1 MRPRQL
7 INTIVG
13 ATFATVIA
21 AGAARAQAP
30 LGFTIDP
37 TEGRPGDTVN
47 GQVNPTDIA
56 ANCVT
61 DMTQFQARF
70 LELFTGPYASGGPE
84 GPFFDHFFPGGEFVF
99 ENTNQ
104 TAYSLTGLVV
114 LGISQNIGGAADTAF
129 PQTFVMAFADVATQQ
144 PIGDLG
150 HFDPT
155 TGVGSV
161 TVPDLPP
168 GPAVIAATCVGPTL
182 DLDALIAGIE
192 RNGAF
197 LTSIGAPA
205 DINSS
210 EFGAFVEEFAGPG
223 ADVFTFLNLIGPD
236 LIQGIVKFDA
246 LGLAPFTVLEASPSD
261 RINDV
266 LADIEALVAAGDL
279 GRGPSRG
286 LSQHLEHALRDLDG
300 GKTQQAC
307 NQLSAFVS
315 QANGKANGGVLD
327 DDDAADLTAQVE
339 AIRSQLGCEGTGSPS
354 GAFVDG

>member
-1 MRPRQL
+1 MRPRHF
-7 INTIVG
+7 IDTIVG
-13 ATFATVIA
+13 AAFVTVIA
-21 AGAARAQAP
+21 TGAHAQAP

-37 TEGRPGDTVN
+37 TEGRAGSTVS
-47 GQVNPTDIA
+47 GQVSPADIA

-61 DMTQFQARF
+61 DMAQFQARF
-70 LELFTGPYASGGPE
+70 LELFTGPYASGGAE
-84 GPFFDHFFPGGEFVF
+84 GPLFEHFFPGGEFVF
-99 ENTNQ
+99 ENTSQ

-114 LGISQNIGGAADTAF
+114 LGIAQNINGAADTAF

-144 PIGDLG
+144 PIGELG

-161 TVPDLPP
+161 TVPDIPP
-168 GPAVIAATCVGPTL
+168 GPAFVAATCVGPTL
-182 DLDALIAGIE
+182 DVDALIAGIE

-205 DINSS
+205 DINSP
-210 EFGAFVEEFAGPG
+210 EFTQFVEEFAGPG
-223 ADVFTFLNLIGPD
+223 ADLFTFLNLIGPD

-246 LGLAPFTVLEASPSD
+246 LGLAPFTVLETPATD

-266 LADIEALVAAGDL
+266 LADIDALVAAGDL
-279 GRGPSRG
+279 AHGPSRG
-286 LSQHLEHALRDLDG
+286 LSQHLQNALRDLDR

-307 NQLSAFVS
+307 NQLRAFVS

-327 DDDAADLTAQVE
+327 DDQAADLNAQVQ
-339 AIRSQLGCEGTGSPS
+339 AIESQLGCVGTGSPS